1 MTTKINK
8 KVTSRKLFIFSNPP
22 YWLLACFLCFILM
35 SWFIVNDGNYNQIF
49 FALIQGVV
57 VTLCVSL
64 VAFIFAFIFGFVL
77 ALGKLSNNP
86 VFRHF
91 ASFYI
96 EIIRGV
102 PMLVLLYYVA
112 FVGAPELVRLFNLI
126 FSPLIKINIISALNV
141 RNLDFTWRAILA
153 LTIGYSAFIAEIF
166 RAGIESISVG
176 QKEACQS
183 LGLTRWQTMRF
194 VILPQA
200 FRNVLPA
207 LGNDFVAILKDSALV
222 SAVGVQDITQLG
234 KVYSASTFLFLE
246 TYNVV
251 VFLYLVMTIGLSLL
265 VRLLENYLKKYKFS
279 NN

>member
-1 MTTKINK
+1 MT
-8 KVTSRKLFIFSNPP
+8 V
-22 YWLLACFLCFILM
+22 
-35 SWFIVNDGNYNQIF
+35 
-49 FALIQGVV
+49 
-57 VTLCVSL
+57 
-64 VAFIFAFIFGFVL
+64 
-77 ALGKLSNNP
+77 
-86 VFRHF
+86 
-91 ASFYI
+91 
-96 EIIRGV
+96 
-102 PMLVLLYYVA
+102 
-112 FVGAPELVRLFNLI
+112 
-126 FSPLIKINIISALNV
+126 
-141 RNLDFTWRAILA
+141 
-153 LTIGYSAFIAEIF
+153 
-166 RAGIESISVG
+166 SVG

-207 LGNDFVAILKDSALV
+207 LGNDFIVILKDSALV